1 MDFND
6 VYDEFGNYIGKDE
19 DSEDNLSQ
27 FGEESGSDVSYDGN
41 GESYG
46 EFNALKHE
54 GKHHIGDQYDDKSD
68 ISGESL
74 SVLESRSDSDMRID
88 ETMGDKESSGTK
100 YLESDS
106 NKAIYK
112 EIKEKDFGNEIVL
125 HEHKEYYPDASHVYG
140 EDVEILVEE
149 EDQQHIDTPLILPP
163 KINNFDLVEK
173 NLDRINTTFSP
184 EFLRDLMN
192 NFEFIR
198 NMCVVGDLHYG
209 KTTFID
215 TLIKSTHSYKDCTE
229 ASLKKAG
236 SIRSKRRTKNFE
248 RYTDNRRDEQERGI
262 SIKSAPISLVM
273 QNSQGKSY
281 LLNIMDTPGHVNFV
295 DEVCASIRISDGVMV
310 FVDCII
316 GVTKHI
322 ERLVYH
328 CLSEKKK
335 MVLIV
340 SQVDRFVL
348 EARLPPYDCYF
359 KINLIIESLNGTI
372 KDYYNMYYCNN
383 DNLELENTLFS
394 PLKGNVGFSS
404 GKYGFFFT
412 INSFARMYLKKG
424 GISNNSVLKEESKR
438 FSDRLWGDIYFNHDK
453 GTFETNNCDSSD
465 RIDKRKRS
473 FVQFVLEPIYKLI
486 IYSVSEENNEL
497 GHFLKTVGIYLTKK
511 EQLLNTKERLE
522 VICRKFFGGPGSFVD
537 FVIEN
542 IPNPKATAKEVADRY
557 YTGPLNDYYSD
568 CIREIR
574 KDNCPCI
581 IFIVK
586 QYHSEDFEDFF
597 SFGRV
602 YSGRLKKGDKVMVLG
617 ESYSPEEDPDD
628 FTYRIVNNIWVYQS
642 RYKIE
647 VNQAS
652 AGNWIL
658 ISGLNN
664 LVTNSATLVSY
675 NYNSETGK
683 KDSNIYNLSKI
694 KYINN
699 SVIKLAIEPHNPS
712 ELPKMLQGL
721 KSINKTY
728 NISKTKVEENG
739 EHVIFGTG
747 ELHLDCIMH
756 DLRCLYGN
764 LDVKVSD
771 PMVQFCETVMDSSV
785 IKCYGESNNNLNKI
799 YIVAEPLEKGIIDD
813 LESGVIKIDSK
824 FNLNKNTN
832 ERSYSSILMEKYG
845 WDKLSVKSLWAFGPD
860 NLSPSNVLI
869 DDTIS
874 IKTDKKLLYDIK
886 DDIIQGF
893 NWSVR
898 EGPLL
903 EEGVRNVKFKILDV
917 NLALDKVSRGTGQI
931 VPATRRACYTSMF
944 LASPKIME
952 PIYLVEIICPSDIE
966 EYINNVIS
974 KRRGYSGKEIPIPG
988 SPLVTILAFIPAIE
1002 LFGFE
1007 TDLRIHTSGQAFCTS
1022 CFDHWAVVPGNP
1034 LDRNIVLKPLEKSP
1048 IPHLAREFLLKTR
1061 RRKGISDDVNIHNF
1075 ITSPE
1080 IIKAL
1085 NYEVA

>member
-1 MDFND
+1 MDFSD
-6 VYDEFGNYIGKDE
+6 IYDEFGNYIGKCE
-19 DSEDNLSQ
+19 DSEEDFNKLE
-27 FGEESGSDVSYDGN
+27 EESEPDVNDID
-41 GESYG
+41 ES
-46 EFNALKHE
+46 ESHSKFNTLKQRRCDNE
-54 GKHHIGDQYDDKSD
+54 EEDDKSGIYVDDLSNSDNISD
-68 ISGESL
+68 ISME
-74 SVLESRSDSDMRID
+74 ID
-88 ETMGDKESSGTK
+88 KRTRFENSSNNDLGLDLNTITDGK
-100 YLESDS
+100 NDYNTGS
-106 NKAIYK
+106 
-112 EIKEKDFGNEIVL
+112 EIVL
-125 HEHKEYYPDASHVYG
+125 HEDKEYYPDASQVYG
-140 EDVEILVEE
+140 EDVKILVEE
-149 EDQQHIDTPLILPP
+149 EDQQHIDIPLISPP
-163 KINNFDLVEK
+163 KINKFDLVEK
-173 NLDRINTTFSP
+173 NLNKMEISFSF
-184 EFLRDLMN
+184 EFLRDLMDN
-192 NFEFIR
+192 LEFIR
-198 NMCVVGDLHYG
+198 NLSVIGDLHYG
-209 KTTFID
+209 KS
-215 TLIKSTHSYKDCTE
+215 TLIDMLIKGTHSYVNSAKTNSKGKDET
-229 ASLKKAG
+229 SSKKK
-236 SIRSKRRTKNFE
+236 IKLPE
-248 RYTDNRRDEQERGI
+248 RYTDNRKDEQDRGI
-262 SIKSAPISLVM
+262 SIKSSPISLVM
-273 QNSQGKSY
+273 QNTRGKSY

-295 DEVCASIRISDGVMV
+295 DEVCSSIRISDGILLL
-310 FVDCII
+310 VDCII

-322 ERLVYH
+322 ERLVYY

-335 MVLIV
+335 MLLII
-340 SQVDRFVL
+340 SQIDRFVL
-348 EARLPPYDCYF
+348 EARLPPYDCYL
-359 KINLIIESLNGTI
+359 KINSIIEYLNNTI
-372 KDYYNMYYCNN
+372 KDYYNTYCNR
-383 DNLELENTLFS
+383 DDFELDDISFS

-412 INSFARMYLKKG
+412 TNSFARIYLKKAG
-424 GISNNSVLKEESKR
+424 VVNNYTLREESKK
-438 FSDRLWGDIYFNHDK
+438 FSDRLWGDVYFNEENN
-453 GTFETNNCDSSD
+453 TFEMNNDSSNK
-465 RIDKRKRS
+465 IGKRKRS
-473 FVQFVLEPIYKLI
+473 FVQFILEPIYKLI
-486 IYSVSEENNEL
+486 LYSVSEENIDLEV
-497 GHFLKTVGIYLTKK
+497 FLKTVGIYLTKK
-511 EQLLNTKERLE
+511 EQFLNIRERLE
-522 VICRKFFGGPGSFVD
+522 IICRKFFCSLGSFVD
-537 FVIEN
+537 FVTEN
-542 IPNPKATAKEVADRY
+542 IPNPKIAAREISDRY
-557 YTGPLNDYYSD
+557 YTGPLNDYYSE
-568 CIREIR
+568 CVREIY

-581 IFIVK
+581 LFIVK
-586 QYHSEDFEDFF
+586 QYHAEDLENFY
-597 SFGRV
+597 SFGRI
-602 YSGRLKKGDKVMVLG
+602 YSGRLKKGDKVMILG

-628 FTYRIVNNIWVYQS
+628 FAYRIIDNIWIYQS

-652 AGNWIL
+652 AGNWVL

-664 LVTNSATLVSY
+664 LITNSATVVSY
-675 NYNSETGK
+675 NSNSDSK
-683 KDSNIYNLSKI
+683 SRKDNIYNFSKI

-699 SVIKLAIEPHNPS
+699 SVIKVAIEPHNPS

-721 KSINKTY
+721 KGINKTY

-799 YIVAEPLEKGIIDD
+799 YIVAEPLEKGITDD
-813 LESGVIKIDSK
+813 LESGIMKIDTR
-824 FNLNKNTN
+824 FNLNSNNN
-832 ERSYSSILMEKYG
+832 ERHYSNVLMEKYG

-874 IKTDKKLLYDIK
+874 IRTDKKLLYDVK

-903 EEGVRNVKFKILDV
+903 EEGVRNVKFKILDIS
-917 NLALDKVSRGTGQI
+917 LAPDKISRGTGQI

-952 PIYLVEIICPSDIE
+952 PIYLVEIICPSDME

-974 KRRGYSGKEIPIPG
+974 RRRGYSGKEIPIPG

-1002 LFGFE
+1002 SFGFE

-1022 CFDHWAVVPGNP
+1022 CFDHWAIVPGNP
-1034 LDRNIVLKPLEKSP
+1034 LDRNIVLKPLERSP

-1075 ITSPE
+1075 ITSPD

-1085 NYEVA
+1085 NYKVA